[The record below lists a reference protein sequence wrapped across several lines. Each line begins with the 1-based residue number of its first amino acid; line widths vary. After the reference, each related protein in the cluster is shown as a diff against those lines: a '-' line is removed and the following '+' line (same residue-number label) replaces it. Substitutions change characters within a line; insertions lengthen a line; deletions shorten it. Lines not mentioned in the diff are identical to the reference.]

1 MEDFRFDSDNGFW
14 DFCCEVK
21 DTRSGFKH
29 ICTVYKDGAQVAS
42 VACYY
47 YNRTWE
53 AFPFQKVLSEA
64 AQKVCGY
71 NSRNK
76 VKRFPSEAARELYNA
91 FDKEFNLDW
100 PL

>member
-1 MEDFRFDSDNGFW
+1 MKNFRFDTDNELW
-14 DFCCEVK
+14 DFQCGFKE
-21 DTRSGFKH
+21 TRMGFKH
-29 ICTVYKDGAQVAS
+29 VCTVYRNGAKVVTA
-42 VACYY
+42 VCRY

-53 AFPFQKVLSEA
+53 AFEFQKVLAEA

-76 VKRFPSEAARELYNA
+76 VKRFPSGAERALYNA
-91 FDKEFNLDW
+91 FNNAFNLDW